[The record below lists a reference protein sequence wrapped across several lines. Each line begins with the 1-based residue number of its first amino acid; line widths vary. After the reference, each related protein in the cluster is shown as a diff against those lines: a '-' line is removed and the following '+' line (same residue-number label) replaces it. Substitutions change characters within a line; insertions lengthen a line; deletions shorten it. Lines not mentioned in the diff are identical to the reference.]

1 MLTTQSTNKT
11 LKITQ
16 FAFSSVITEHIART
30 HVEDKSLLY
39 HSLLVTSESDLHVP
53 CSMYLHNFILAPVGS
68 KFLKHIS
75 LKVT

>member
-1 MLTTQSTNKT
+1 MIQSTNKA
-11 LKITQ
+11 LEITQ
-16 FAFSSVITEHIART
+16 FASYFSAITENIART